1 MENKLWIGLIV
12 VLIGFVMVGESSFLE
27 GANDGGIEY
36 EMMENLEEAAS
47 LAAQLGGKGIC
58 CSGSNCIGGV
68 CKKNCLDLA
77 QECGFG
83 KGICCSGSTC
93 IGGVCKKN
101 CKDLSQE
108 CGLFGKGICCSGSNC
123 IGGVCKKNCVDLNQE
138 CGFGKG
144 ICCSGSNCIGG
155 VCKKN
160 CKDLGQECGIFG
172 KGIPFAY

>member
-1 MENKLWIGLIV
+1 
-12 VLIGFVMVGESSFLE
+12 MVGESSFLE

-83 KGICCSGSTC
+83 KGICCSGS
-93 IGGVCKKN
+93 
-101 CKDLSQE
+101 
-108 CGLFGKGICCSGSNC
+108 NC

>member
-1 MENKLWIGLIV
+1 MSVSINREPYHCCTHQSKEKAKKNLATKLSIYINLPKLASEINIIMENKLWIGLIV

-68 CKKNCLDLA
+68 CKKNC
-77 QECGFG
+77 
-83 KGICCSGSTC
+83 
-93 IGGVCKKN
+93 
-101 CKDLSQE
+101 
-108 CGLFGKGICCSGSNC
+108 
-123 IGGVCKKNCVDLNQE
+123 
-138 CGFGKG
+138 
-144 ICCSGSNCIGG
+144 
-155 VCKKN
+155 
-160 CKDLGQECGIFG
+160 KDLGQECGIFG